1 MLSMVG
7 IEGNR
12 QVEFLVRT
20 LAALLAL
27 CPGAWAA
34 RRRDDTPAQRGVW
47 IGLAVY
53 MFTSSLLDL
62 HAFVNDI
69 VGAASVPSIT
79 LRVPS
84 APSSCG

>member
-1 MLSMVG
+1 L
-7 IEGNR
+7 
-12 QVEFLVRT
+12 
-20 LAALLAL
+20 
-27 CPGAWAA
+27 
-34 RRRDDTPAQRGVW
+34 

-62 HAFVNDI
+62 HAIVKDI